1 MSWSLTLDILWFL
14 ARVLFFGA
22 MAVALIKI
30 IADVWPK
37 KESEK
42 DSKKKS
48 KDSK

>member
-22 MAVALIKI
+22 MAVAFLKI
-30 IADVWPK
+30 VSDVWPK